1 MSANKF
7 VVISGST
14 RTNSQ
19 SGKVARYI
27 ANALLKDTTKENIE
41 IIDLAQDKFPLW
53 DEAIWSEGVEWNAD
67 WAAVSKK
74 LSQADAVVVIAP
86 EWHGMVPAQLKN
98 LFQLCSNKE
107 LFHKPALIVGVSSSP
122 GGAYPVAELRVS
134 SYKNS
139 RLCYIPE
146 HVIIRYVGNVL
157 NEEQPV
163 SEEDKYIRERL
174 AATLDML
181 NEYASA
187 FKQIRQ
193 SDAVT
198 NYAFPNGM

>member
-19 SGKVARYI
+19 SSKVAKYI
-27 ANALLKDTTKENIE
+27 ANVLLKNTAKENIE
-41 IIDLAQDKFPLW
+41 IIDLAKDKFPLW
-53 DEAIWSEGVEWNAD
+53 DEAIWSDGVEWNAD
-67 WAAVSKK
+67 WAVVSKK
-74 LSQADAVVVIAP
+74 LSEADAVVVIAP

-122 GGAYPVAELRVS
+122 GGAYPVAELRMS
-134 SYKNS
+134 AYKNS

-146 HVIIRYVGNVL
+146 HIIIRYVGNVL
-157 NEEQPV
+157 NEEQPI

-187 FKQIRQ
+187 FKHIRQ

-198 NYAFPNGM
+198 KYAFPNGM

>member
-1 MSANKF
+1 MSTHKF
-7 VVISGST
+7 AVISGST
-14 RTNSQ
+14 RENSQ

-27 ANALLKDTTKENIE
+27 ANVLLKNTAKENVE
-41 IIDLAQDKFPLW
+41 VIDLAKDKFPMW
-53 DEAIWSEGVEWNAD
+53 DEAIWSEGAEWNAD

-74 LSQADAVVVIAP
+74 LSQADAIVVVAP
-86 EWHGMVPAQLKN
+86 EWHGMVPGQLKN

-122 GGAYPVAELRVS
+122 GGAYPVAELRMS

-146 HVIIRYVGNVL
+146 HVIIRFVGNVL

-181 NEYASA
+181 DVYAGA
-187 FKQIRQ
+187 FKDIRQ
-193 SDAVT
+193 SDAIAK
-198 NYAFPNGM
+198 YAYPNGM